1 MIFFIIVKYGGQ
13 RKEKIHFSPVF
24 REKTAIFAVNLPR
37 NRIFVFCCSPLLAL
51 LSISGRP
58 GIYHDQ
64 SFFPAC
70 YGEPPNHF
78 PFVFICCRAEYPPKP
93 LVKCETT
100 AQEDG
105 LLYPIWVRQNIP
117 GIEKQAPV
125 FHSPVFPSAAFA
137 YCFKSS
143 STILRMTAGLPW
155 PPAAP
160 IVCPMRAC
168 IACTFPER

>member
-13 RKEKIHFSPVF
+13 RKEKIHIFPVF
-24 REKTAIFAVNLPR
+24 REKTAIFAAKLPQ

-70 YGEPPNHF
+70 RGEPPNHF
-78 PFVFICCRAEYPPKP
+78 PFVFICCRGRISAEAIG
-93 LVKCETT
+93 EMRNN
-100 AQEDG
+100 G
-105 LLYPIWVRQNIP
+105 P
-117 GIEKQAPV
+117 GGRPSISHLGSAKISVIEKQASVSHTPV
-125 FHSPVFPSAAFA
+125 FLSAIFA
-137 YCFKSS
+137 YCFRSS

>member
-1 MIFFIIVKYGGQ
+1 MAGSARKKYTFSQ
-13 RKEKIHFSPVF
+13 YFEKNRHFCRKFSPKPYF
-24 REKTAIFAVNLPR
+24 RVLLFSPS
-37 NRIFVFCCSPLLAL
+37 CCAFHF
-51 LSISGRP
+51 RQA

-70 YGEPPNHF
+70 HGEPPNHF
-78 PFVFICCRAEYPPKP
+78 PFVFICCRGRISAEAIG
-93 LVKCETT
+93 EMRNN
-100 AQEDG
+100 G
-105 LLYPIWVRQNIP
+105 P
-117 GIEKQAPV
+117 GGRPSISHLGSAKISVIEKQAPV
-125 FHSPVFPSAAFA
+125 SHTPVFLSAIFA
-137 YCFKSS
+137 YCFRSS